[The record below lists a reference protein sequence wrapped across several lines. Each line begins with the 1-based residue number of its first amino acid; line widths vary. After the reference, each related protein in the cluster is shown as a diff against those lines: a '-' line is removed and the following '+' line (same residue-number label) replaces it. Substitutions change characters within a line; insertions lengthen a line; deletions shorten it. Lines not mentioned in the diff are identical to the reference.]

1 MFEVSVVYLTRET
14 PTPGSP
20 DGAPR
25 TEVLLGRKRTG
36 LGTGRLVAPG
46 GKVEPG
52 ETAVEAAVREVREE
66 VGVDVAPHD
75 LVAVAEIAYPFLDR
89 PELSQVHRVYTASVF
104 TGAPRESV
112 ELEPA
117 WFALA
122 SIPFDRM
129 WADARRWVPRALAG
143 EYVTATLTFA
153 EGDAMV
159 AEDWTAARRS

>member
-1 MFEVSVVYLTRET
+1 MFEVAVVYLTRET
-14 PTPGSP
+14 ATP
-20 DGAPR
+20 DGPR

-36 LGTGRLVAPG
+36 LGIDRLVAPG
-46 GKVEPG
+46 GKLEPG
-52 ETAVEAAVREVREE
+52 ESAVDAAVREVREE
-66 VGVDVAPHD
+66 VGLEVRPRD
-75 LVAVAEIAYPFLDR
+75 LVAIAEIAYPFLDR

-104 TGAPRESV
+104 TGAPRATE

-117 WFALA
+117 WFPVA

-143 EYVTATLTFA
+143 EYVAATLTFA

-159 AEDWTAARRS
+159 AEDWTGARRS